1 MKCLT
6 LSTFEQKGGAARA
19 ANTIH
24 RQMLGMGVDSQM
36 LVQYRSSDEERVLGG
51 KGIWSRMIGKLR
63 PYLDGAPLLLYRS
76 RLSPP
81 WSLAW
86 LSKGLDSFVSG
97 VSPDLIHLHGVGHG
111 FLSLKDIGSLRKP
124 LVWTLHDSWV
134 FTGGCHLPGA
144 CNLYKINCGR
154 CPQLNARHEHDLS
167 RWGWNR
173 KADRWAGLDVTFVA
187 PSRWLA
193 QCARSS
199 SLLRSKPIEV
209 IPNGIDTLRFMPG
222 DRSRAREV
230 LGLSQEGSV
239 LLYGASQF
247 TRDSNKGFGFLKKAL
262 LLISGRLRH
271 KDLTV
276 VLFGDHRCYD
286 IEIAGI
292 PVRSFG
298 TIASDEK
305 LIFLYQAADFFVL
318 PSLQENL
325 PYTVMEA
332 MACGIP
338 CVAFDVG
345 GVTDLVAHCENGFV
359 AKSAHVNELA
369 EGIKWM
375 LEDAE
380 RCVSMGRQARSS
392 IESGFSSESVAER
405 YCRLYDHVLEKHRK
419 SSGTENGS

>member
-1 MKCLT
+1 MKGLT
-6 LSTFEQKGGAARA
+6 LSTFERKGGAARA
-19 ANTIH
+19 AYTLH

-51 KGIWSRMIGKLR
+51 KGIWSRMTGKLR

-81 WSLAW
+81 WNLAW

-97 VSPDLIHLHGVGHG
+97 ISPELIHLHGVGHG
-111 FLSLKDIGSLRKP
+111 FLSLEDIGSLRKP
-124 LVWTLHDSWV
+124 LVWTLHDSWA

-173 KADRWAGLDVTFVA
+173 KADRWADLDVTFVA

-222 DRSRAREV
+222 DRSHAREV
-230 LGLSQEGSV
+230 IGLSQEGAV

-247 TRDSNKGFGFLKKAL
+247 TRDSNKGFEFLKKAL
-262 LLISGRLRH
+262 SLISGRLRH

-276 VLFGDHRCYD
+276 VLFGDHRCHD
-286 IEIAGI
+286 TEIAGI

-298 TIASDEK
+298 TITSDEK
-305 LIFLYQAADFFVL
+305 LILLYQAADFFVL

-332 MACGIP
+332 MSCGIP

-345 GVTDLVAHCENGFV
+345 GVCDLISHYENGFV
-359 AKSAHVNELA
+359 AKAANSYDLA

-375 LEDAE
+375 VEDSDRRAALGYKARKVLESDFAID
-380 RCVSMGRQARSS
+380 R
-392 IESGFSSESVAER
+392 VAEH
-405 YCRLYDHVLEKHRK
+405 YLDLYARVIDNHK
-419 SSGTENGS
+419 S